1 MPTRQ
6 RESRRRQPSVPKRQS
21 YRNNNSAVSSRASQK
36 SNAEAAVQRGEAYL
50 RYRSRQSDLSG
61 NIQTGYRT
69 QSPANYQSTRSSL
82 YSSMNMQTGYRA
94 QSPANYQ
101 STRSGLYS
109 NTNMQTGYRAPSPA
123 NYQSTRSG
131 LYSNTY
137 TGYTEPAAR
146 PQADTAGAAEA
157 AGIRTVRRLT
167 PAERALNK
175 RKVKARMAFIAGVV
189 VVFLMCVVMLYRQTA
204 IFGKN
209 QEIEALTDEY
219 NNILVTN
226 EEIQANIDRSIEL
239 GNLES
244 VAKNE
249 LGMVSP
255 DSSQIFYVD
264 MGARD
269 EVVKDSSSK

>member
-1 MPTRQ
+1 M
-6 RESRRRQPSVPKRQS
+6 
-21 YRNNNSAVSSRASQK
+21 
-36 SNAEAAVQRGEAYL
+36 QRGEAYL

-82 YSSMNMQTGYRA
+82 YSSMNMQTGYRAQSPANYQSTRSSLYSNTNMQTGYRA

-189 VVFLMCVVMLYRQTA
+189 VVFLMCAVMLYRQTA